1 MNNKDTLRIAIIAAF
16 NYSLIDTERTE
27 DYKSVKDVV
36 CTVRIVALIKY
47 REVAFTVKEIK

>member
-1 MNNKDTLRIAIIAAF
+1 MNNKDILRIAIIAAF

-27 DYKSVKDVV
+27 DYKNVKEVV
-36 CTVRIVALIKY
+36 CTVRIVTLIKY